1 MAVPQVTT
9 DGGATSVSA
18 GVAALSVQSLEAAYA
33 GAPALRGITL
43 TVPLGSAV
51 ALLGG
56 NGAGKTTTIRAVT
69 GLLGKHRGS
78 ITAGEV
84 RIGGELVSGLRSD
97 QVVKRRVAHVP
108 EGRLIFG
115 GMSIEE
121 NLLIG
126 AAGRQT
132 PGKADTLKSIYEMF
146 PVLGQRKHSA
156 GGLLSGGEQQMLA
169 IGRALMADPTL
180 ILLDEISL
188 GLAPLITRSIF
199 ESLARIRTE
208 SKVSM
213 LIVEQNAKLALEFC
227 DYGYILE
234 NGRILHEGPADQ
246 LQDDPQVQELYLGGD
261 PGESNRSFAEA
272 KRFRRR
278 QRWLS

>member
-1 MAVPQVTT
+1 MAVSKVVGVTDT
-9 DGGATSVSA
+9 A
-18 GVAALSVQSLEAAYA
+18 VAALSVQSLEVAYG
-33 GAPALRGITL
+33 GAPALRGISL
-43 TVPLGSAV
+43 GVERGSAV

-56 NGAGKTTTIRAVT
+56 NGAGKTTTIRAIS
-69 GLLGKHRGS
+69 GLLAQHGGS

-84 RIGGELVSGLRSD
+84 RINGELVSTLPSH

-108 EGRLIFG
+108 EGRLIFS

-132 PGKADTLKSIYEMF
+132 PGKDETLKRIYEMF
-146 PVLGQRKHSA
+146 PVLGERKHSA

-199 ESLARIRTE
+199 ETLARIRKE
-208 SKVSM
+208 SGVSM

-227 DYGYILE
+227 DYGFILE
-234 NGRILHEGPADQ
+234 SGRILHEGEADV
-246 LQDDPQVQELYLGGD
+246 LADDPQVQELYLGGD
-261 PGESNRSFAEA
+261 PGESDRSFAQA